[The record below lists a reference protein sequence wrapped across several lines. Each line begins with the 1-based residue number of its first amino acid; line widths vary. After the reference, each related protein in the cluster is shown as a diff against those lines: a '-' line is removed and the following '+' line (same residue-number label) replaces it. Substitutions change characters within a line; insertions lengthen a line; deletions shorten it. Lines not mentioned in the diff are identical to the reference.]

1 MIPAA
6 ADPATVAPVAPPVTR
21 LADILDP
28 AALDSA
34 IAAGH
39 VRMQRHPERPL
50 SIYNYTEAC
59 VYAHE
64 WTPVTMACR
73 GLVVD
78 DSSGAVLARP
88 FRKFFNHD
96 QPGAPDLRLDA
107 PATITDKSDGS
118 LGVLYPDG
126 AGFAVAT
133 RGSFTS
139 DQARHATAV
148 LRSRYPDFVPP
159 AGHTVLVEIV
169 YPANRIVLDYGGL
182 DDLVL
187 LGTVEIGTGRS
198 SGPEAVPDWP
208 GPVVERLPHR
218 TLAEAL
224 AAPVR
229 ESREGLVVHW
239 PDTDVR
245 VKIKY
250 PEYVRLHRLTFGL
263 NARVVWEFLVTG
275 QDLAGWV
282 APLPD
287 EFHRWVDSVVAELTT
302 AVEARAV
309 KIEQAY
315 RDIVAELPDGWTRR
329 DFAERAARH
338 PERAFLFLRLDG
350 KDYHPLLWQQ
360 VRPSADRTLHKVGRD
375 DMTEPSEETA

>member
-1 MIPAA
+1 
-6 ADPATVAPVAPPVTR
+6 VT
-21 LADILDP
+21 
-28 AALDSA
+28 S
-34 IAAGH
+34 
-39 VRMQRHPERPL
+39 
-50 SIYNYTEAC
+50 T
-59 VYAHE
+59 
-64 WTPVTMACR
+64 CR

-78 DSSGAVLARP
+78 DTSGVVLARP

-96 QPGAPDLRLDA
+96 QSGAPDLRPDA
-107 PATITDKSDGS
+107 AAAITDKHDGS

-148 LRSRYPDFVPP
+148 LRTRYPEFVPP
-159 AGHTVLVEIV
+159 VGHTVLVEIV

-198 SGPEAVPDWP
+198 HGPEAVPDWP

-224 AAPVR
+224 AAPAR
-229 ESREGLVVHW
+229 EGREGLVVHW
-239 PDTDVR
+239 PDSDIR
-245 VKIKY
+245 IKIKY

-263 NARVVWEFLVTG
+263 NARVVWECLVTE

-302 AVEARAV
+302 TVEARAT
-309 KIEQAY
+309 KIEKAY
-315 RDIVAELPDGWTRR
+315 GEIVAELPGGWTRR
-329 DFAERAARH
+329 DFAERASRH
-338 PERAFLFLRLDG
+338 PDRAFLFLRLDG
-350 KDYHPLLWQQ
+350 KDYRPLLWQQ
-360 VRPSADRTLHKVGRD
+360 VRPAADWTPHTV
-375 DMTEPSEETA
+375 E